1 MTWAVSLRSATAACV
16 AVAAVPMCVVF
27 AASSTRQDRG
37 ARSVDDFRLPPKSV
51 FDPSMPRYPNVWF
64 YIDSSLAPSYDAAVK
79 LVTDGLRATMRLR
92 EFFPPFAN
100 PEGCDFEAT
109 LEHLQPWLDGA
120 ARPLQHAHAFH
131 MRYYHSA
138 LVRQKLERVE
148 IQTAGGNR
156 SFYRFAASAHY
167 EVEHHNPNHADVE
180 SCPICG
186 RTGAYKDL
194 KGNLVE
200 LVHDPLGLEL
210 LMKGTIRGE
219 VVRFEDQGQSP
230 VNSVAAFP
238 NVDVQP
244 YVFDGLTADRNTL
257 RIGVVVISSARAQ

>member
-1 MTWAVSLRSATAACV
+1 MTWAVSLRNAVAACV
-16 AVAAVPMCVVF
+16 AVAAIPMGIVLG
-27 AASSTRQDRG
+27 ALSSPQDRSV
-37 ARSVDDFRLPPKSV
+37 RSLDAFRLPPKSV

-64 YIDSSLAPSYDAAVK
+64 YIDASLAPSYDGAVK
-79 LVTDGLRATMRLR
+79 LVTGRLRATMRLR

-109 LEHLQPWLDGA
+109 LEHLQPWLDRA

-131 MRYYHSA
+131 MRDHYSTLA
-138 LVRQKLERVE
+138 TQKIERIELE
-148 IQTAGGNR
+148 IAGGSR
-156 SFYRFAASAHY
+156 SFYRFAASVHY

-186 RTGAYKDL
+186 RTGVYKEL

-210 LMKGTIRGE
+210 LMTGTIRGE
-219 VVRFEDQGQSP
+219 VVRFEDQGQAP
-230 VNSVAAFP
+230 VGSVESLANLA
-238 NVDVQP
+238 VQQH
-244 YVFDGLTADRNTL
+244 VFDGPSADRNTL
-257 RIGVVVISSARAQ
+257 KIGVLVVTPRGPQ